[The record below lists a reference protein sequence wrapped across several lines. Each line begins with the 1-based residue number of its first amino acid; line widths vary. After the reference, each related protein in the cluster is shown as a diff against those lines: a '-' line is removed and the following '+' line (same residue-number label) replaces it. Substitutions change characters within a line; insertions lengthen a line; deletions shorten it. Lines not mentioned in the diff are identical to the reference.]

1 LAPPNFWLF
10 PEPKG
15 VLKGKH
21 FSDFV
26 NVRSSVDKFLTS
38 ILVQDVDNCIEQKLK
53 HGQCCKELEGDYFEK
68 F

>member
-1 LAPPNFWLF
+1 M
-10 PEPKG
+10 
-15 VLKGKH
+15 LKGKH